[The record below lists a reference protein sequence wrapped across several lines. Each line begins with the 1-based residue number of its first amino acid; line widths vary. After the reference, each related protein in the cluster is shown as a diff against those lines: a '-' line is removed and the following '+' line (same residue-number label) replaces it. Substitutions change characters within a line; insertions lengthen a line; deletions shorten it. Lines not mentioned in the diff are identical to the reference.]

1 MKKLTIVV
9 PAFNE
14 EEMLPISISKLI
26 EIEDKLI
33 VDQQITA
40 DSDVLVVNDGSKDET
55 WDVLS
60 QLHKNN
66 PRIKGVKFSRNF
78 GHQNAL
84 IAGLEVAIKDCDMTV
99 TIDAD
104 LQDDPNAI
112 IEMVQ
117 KANEGADIV
126 YAVRNNRET
135 DTWFKKTT
143 AQGFYKF
150 LNVLGVK
157 LVDNHADFRLM
168 TKQPVETL
176 LSYKERNLF
185 LRGLVPLLGYNTA
198 KVYYKR
204 GTREAGESKYPLRKM
219 LGFAWEGLTSFSIAP
234 VRLITILGI
243 LASTFGG
250 FMLIY
255 TIVAKLM
262 GTTSQGWSSL
272 MISIWML
279 GGLQML
285 SLGVIGEYIGKITL
299 EVKKRPRYIIEEIL
313 D

>member
-14 EEMLPISISKLI
+14 EEMLPISINKLI
-26 EIEDKLI
+26 EIEDTLI
-33 VDQQITA
+33 NDQQITA
-40 DSDVLVVNDGSKDET
+40 DSDVLVVNDGSKDKT

-60 QLHKNN
+60 QLNKDNS
-66 PRIKGVKFSRNF
+66 RIKGIKFSRNF

-84 IAGLEVAIKDCDMTV
+84 IAGLELAIKNCDMTV

-135 DTWFKKTT
+135 DSWFKKTS
-143 AQGFYKF
+143 AEGFYKF
-150 LNVLGVK
+150 LNALGVK

-168 TKQPVETL
+168 TKKPVETL

-185 LRGLVPLLGYNTA
+185 LRGLVPLLGFNTE
-198 KVYYKR
+198 KVFYKR

-219 LGFAWEGLTSFSIAP
+219 LSFAWEGLTSFSIAP

-243 LASTFGG
+243 LISSFGG

-255 TIVAKLM
+255 SIVVKLI
-262 GTTSQGWSSL
+262 GQASQGWSSL

-299 EVKKRPRYIIEEIL
+299 EVKKRPRYVIEEIL
-313 D
+313 E

>member
-14 EEMLPISISKLI
+14 EEMLPISINKLI
-26 EIEDKLI
+26 EIEDTLI
-33 VDQQITA
+33 NDQQITA
-40 DSDVLVVNDGSKDET
+40 DSDVLVVNDGSKDKT

-60 QLHKNN
+60 QLNKDNS
-66 PRIKGVKFSRNF
+66 RIKGIKFSRNF

-84 IAGLEVAIKDCDMTV
+84 IAGLELAIKNCDMTV

-135 DTWFKKTT
+135 DSWFKKTS
-143 AQGFYKF
+143 AEGFYKF
-150 LNVLGVK
+150 LNALGVK

-168 TKQPVETL
+168 TKKPVETL

-185 LRGLVPLLGYNTA
+185 LRGLVPLLGFNTE
-198 KVYYKR
+198 KVFYKR

-219 LGFAWEGLTSFSIAP
+219 LSFAWEGLTSFSIAP

-243 LASTFGG
+243 LVSSFGG

-255 TIVAKLM
+255 SIVVKLI
-262 GTTSQGWSSL
+262 GQASQGWSSL

-299 EVKKRPRYIIEEIL
+299 EVKKRPRYVIEEIL
-313 D
+313 E